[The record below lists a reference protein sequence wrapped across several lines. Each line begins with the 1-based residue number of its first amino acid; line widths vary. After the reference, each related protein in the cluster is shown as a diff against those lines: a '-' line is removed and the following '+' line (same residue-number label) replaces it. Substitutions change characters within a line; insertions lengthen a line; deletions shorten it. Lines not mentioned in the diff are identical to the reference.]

1 MVMKKMVVT
10 EMKAFKPTK
19 AMDLLSTASLSP
31 SVDMS
36 TKSAP
41 TSVTFKI
48 HINGLFYYLTA
59 HKSGKWSFEGVL

>member
-1 MVMKKMVVT
+1 
-10 EMKAFKPTK
+10 
-19 AMDLLSTASLSP
+19 MDLLSTASLSP